1 MAGGGKKGKMYTP
14 ILPPPPRVEKKSA
27 VKSKGKYIIEGR
39 RQHKAKDSGLV

>member
-1 MAGGGKKGKMYTP
+1 MAGGGEEGKNVHP
-14 ILPPPPRVEKKSA
+14 HPPPPRVEKKSA